1 MFWDKEKVLA
11 IAFNSYPE
19 FRDRKTWY
27 KDEKVIIKDKKGNL
41 ITLKGHKKLY
51 PYKLVNEVICQITT
65 NLRTFKFTIPKGYCW
80 NGADIPSI
88 LWVFV
93 GSKDSPEFK
102 VPSLI
107 HDFLL
112 EFKEYIL
119 NNVLKNEISFSQYR
133 RLTTLVF
140 RQCLKDYGTK
150 TVKSNIM
157 AAAVA
162 AWQFVSP
169 QWWDCDTNVESKVK
183 RKIKS

>member
-1 MFWDKEKVLA
+1 MFWDKEEVLT
-11 IAFNSYPE
+11 ITFNTDPE
-19 FRDRKTWY
+19 YRDRKFFYDDRKKIVT
-27 KDEKVIIKDKKGNL
+27 DKKGNK
-41 ITLKGHKKLY
+41 ITLKEHKKLY
-51 PYKLVNEVICQITT
+51 PYRLNNEVICEITT
-65 NLRTFKFTIPKGYCW
+65 NLRSFKVTIPKGYCW

-112 EFKEYIL
+112 EYKEYML
-119 NNVLKNEISFSQYR
+119 NNVLRNEISFSQYR
-133 RLTTLVF
+133 RLTTLAF

-157 AAAVA
+157 AGAVG
-162 AWQFVSP
+162 AWQFINP
-169 QWWDCDTNVESKVK
+169 QWWGL
-183 RKIKS
+183 